1 MRKKYR
7 NGFWMESKFLQHSW
21 RQLVCYKELS
31 THPQC
36 FQYAHVFLKQPLLLN
51 TSTFSRILSSGQL
64 ENLNTSLQSGQY
76 FCTQENLNTKW
87 FWQESSSSKRNSSTF
102 FREAWPLIKEHWYEQ
117 IFKAILPIFTVFS
130 STSIKHSLL
139 KKTQLNECSSGK
151 EVLIHFQTPPGL
163 CQKWMV
169 SLQLHK
175 LVTLNN
181 FHPCNLC
188 CEECS
193 DR

>member
-1 MRKKYR
+1 MSICNILFFFLLLFYFSFQLRTFSVLILFYVINTGFYSLKKYSIRNQRIPSVCMRKKYR

-87 FWQESSSSKRNSSTF
+87 FWHGIQ
-102 FREAWPLIKEHWYEQ
+102 
-117 IFKAILPIFTVFS
+117 
-130 STSIKHSLL
+130 
-139 KKTQLNECSSGK
+139 
-151 EVLIHFQTPPGL
+151 
-163 CQKWMV
+163 
-169 SLQLHK
+169 
-175 LVTLNN
+175 
-181 FHPCNLC
+181 
-188 CEECS
+188 
-193 DR
+193 